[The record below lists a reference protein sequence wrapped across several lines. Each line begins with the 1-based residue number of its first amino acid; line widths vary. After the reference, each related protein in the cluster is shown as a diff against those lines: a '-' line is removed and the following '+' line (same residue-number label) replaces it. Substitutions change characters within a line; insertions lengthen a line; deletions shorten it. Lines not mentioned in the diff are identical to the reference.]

1 MPAEAPADTDPDD
14 GADATE
20 EKELTLCVD
29 PTEVLLAEER
39 LATSELPEARP
50 RLTDDPCLPLAAFI
64 EVFAV
69 AA

>member
-14 GADATE
+14 GADAAE

-29 PTEVLLAEER
+29 PAEVLLAEER
-39 LATSELPEARP
+39 LATPELLEARP
-50 RLTDDPCLPLAAFI
+50 RLTDAPCLPPTLFI